1 MFPALGRLKQVD
13 LCDFEASLV
22 YIARAMC
29 TEKLIGGKKGRRKEK
44 KKVKK
49 LILLLQGG

>member
-1 MFPALGRLKQVD
+1 MFPAIGRLKQVD

-29 TEKLIGGKKGRRKEK
+29 TEKRFIG
-44 KKVKK
+44 
-49 LILLLQGG
+49 